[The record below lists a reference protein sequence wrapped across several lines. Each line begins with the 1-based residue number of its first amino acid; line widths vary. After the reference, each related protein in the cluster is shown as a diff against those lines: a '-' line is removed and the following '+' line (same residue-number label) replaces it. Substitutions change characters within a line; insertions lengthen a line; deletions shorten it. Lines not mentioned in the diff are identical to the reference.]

1 MLWIWWH
8 SWFPDIA
15 NVVGGS
21 TLNVYRGSK
30 NGEMNS
36 ATAFQ
41 YLLMR
46 GAVSLGNYHH
56 IMAYY
61 PQANMAGGVKY
72 LADGQSYM

>member
-1 MLWIWWH
+1 M
-8 SWFPDIA
+8 S
-15 NVVGGS
+15 
-21 TLNVYRGSK
+21 
-30 NGEMNS
+30 S
-36 ATAFQ
+36 ATAYQ